1 MTTIMYGSK
10 YGVLWILLLVVLFVS
25 IPLSVFLRRRGLTWW
40 KILPVVTLSSLG
52 VLVLSVIVVL
62 EVTVRL
68 AGDGAS
74 APPPKPASLPDTPA
88 PEVGAALRL
97 GLAGRD
103 LA

>member
-1 MTTIMYGSK
+1 MYGLR
-10 YGVLWILLLVVLFVS
+10 YEVLLISLLAVVFLVGL
-25 IPLSVFLRRRGLTWW
+25 PLSIVLRRSGLSWW
-40 KILPVVTLSSLG
+40 KILPAVILSSLD
-52 VLVLSVIVVL
+52 VLVLCVIVVL

-68 AGDGAS
+68 AADGAS
-74 APPPKPASLPDTPA
+74 APSPNPASLPDTPA